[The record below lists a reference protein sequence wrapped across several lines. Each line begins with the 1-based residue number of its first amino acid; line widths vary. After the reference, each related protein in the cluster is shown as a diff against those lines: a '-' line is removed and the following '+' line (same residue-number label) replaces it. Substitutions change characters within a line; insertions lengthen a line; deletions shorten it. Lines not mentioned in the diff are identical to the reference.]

1 MPLKKGSSREVI
13 KANIKELIKAGH
25 DPDQAEAIAYK
36 EARKTTD
43 FDGAGHSRY
52 YTVAKLG
59 ERRSITPEGYLLCL
73 DVPVART
80 GEMLYA
86 EGEIAGD
93 DGEAILG
100 GPDKLI
106 RVSRGPEDLFRPE
119 TIASFEGKPVTLGHP
134 DEFVTP
140 DNIKQ
145 HAVGTMSNV
154 RRGSGLEDDLML
166 ADLLITDRRAI
177 DAIQKDGIEEVSNGY
192 EADYEQQQPGRAAQ
206 RNILGN
212 HVALVERGRCGP
224 RCAIGD
230 EDMPVLKKKSWKD
243 RMMAAFKTGDE
254 KEVEKIASE
263 VKDED
268 ESEEEREAREKKER
282 ESKTEDS
289 LKKVLDKLSA
299 MDEDIKELK
308 KKVEDSDDDD
318 DDDGETMDTVIGAEE
333 AGKLSDAGVK
343 LYTGD
348 SAKNIPALAEILAP
362 GTKLP
367 TFDAKTTDAQRAL
380 AMCKCQRKALDA
392 AYQTDAGRAAIDP
405 FLGSHKA
412 DFGKLPLPVLNAAF
426 VGAANL
432 MRARNNDGNHR
443 ASLTTRDFGR
453 TTTVSDINAK
463 NREFYAKR

>member
-1 MPLKKGSSREVI
+1 MTT
-13 KANIKELIKAGH
+13 
-25 DPDQAEAIAYK
+25 
-36 EARKTTD
+36 KTTD
-43 FDGAGHSRY
+43 FNTAGASRY

-59 ERRSITPEGYLLCL
+59 EKRSLTPEGYLLCL

-86 EGEIAGD
+86 EGEIAGE
-93 DGEAILG
+93 DGESITG

-154 RRGSGLEDDLML
+154 RRGAGIEDDLMF

-230 EDMPVLKKKSWKD
+230 QDMPVLKKKSWKD

-268 ESEEEREAREKKER
+268 ESEEEREAREKKEK

-289 LKKVLDKLSA
+289 LKRVLDKLTA
-299 MDEDIKELK
+299 MDADLQELK
-308 KKVEDSDDDD
+308 KKVEDEDGDGDD
-318 DDDGETMDTVIGAEE
+318 DDDGDETMDTVIGAET

-362 GTKLP
+362 GTKIP

-380 AMCKCQRKALDA
+380 SLCKCQRKALDA
-392 AYQTDAGRAAIDP
+392 AYQTDAGKEAITP
-405 FLGSHKA
+405 FLGGHSA
-412 DFGKLPLPVLNAAF
+412 DFGKLPLAMLNAAF
-426 VGAANL
+426 VGAANV
-432 MRARNNDGNHR
+432 MRAKNNDGTHR
-443 ASLTTRDFGR
+443 VSMNTKDFGR
-453 TTTVSDINAK
+453 VTTAADINRA
-463 NREFYAKR
+463 NREYHANRSK

>member
-1 MPLKKGSSREVI
+1 M
-13 KANIKELIKAGH
+13 
-25 DPDQAEAIAYK
+25 
-36 EARKTTD
+36 KTTD
-43 FDGAGHSRY
+43 FNTAGASRY
-52 YTVAKLG
+52 YTVSKLG
-59 ERRSITPEGYLLCL
+59 EKRSLTPEGYLLCL

-86 EGEIAGD
+86 EGEIAGE

-106 RVSRGPEDLFRPE
+106 RVLRGQEDLFRPE

-154 RRGSGLEDDLML
+154 RRGASIEDDLML

-230 EDMPVLKKKSWKD
+230 QDMPVLKKKSWKD

-268 ESEEEREAREKKER
+268 ESEEDRAKREKE
-282 ESKTEDS
+282 ESEKKTEDS
-289 LKKVLDKLSA
+289 LKKVLDKLTA
-299 MDEDIKELK
+299 LDADMKELK
-308 KKVEDSDDDD
+308 EKVESKDDDD
-318 DDDGETMDTVIGAEE
+318 DNEDEEDGETMDTVIGAE
-333 AGKLSDAGVK
+333 AASKLSDAGVK

-348 SAKNIPALAEILAP
+348 TAKNIPALAEILAP
-362 GTKLP
+362 GTKIP

-380 AMCKCQRKALDA
+380 SLCKCQRKALDA
-392 AYQTDAGRAAIDP
+392 AYQTDAGRKAIEP
-405 FLGSHKA
+405 FLGGHAA
-412 DFGKLPLPVLNAAF
+412 DFGKLPLPMLNATF
-426 VGAANL
+426 VGAANV
-432 MRARNNDGNHR
+432 MRAQNNDGTHR

-453 TTTVSDINAK
+453 STSVSDINAR